1 MNTDHM
7 AELRRRIR
15 QMETQ
20 TPMPPWKSSAIW
32 AVGGLEAVGY
42 ADNSDLLLVVS
53 SNGRGVFDC
62 VTGERVARDYDD
74 TDSWYDREHLLALGI
89 GPLAGQMIR
98 LAGID
103 GGGLLN
109 GSPDGYALWL
119 VAPTWPDY
127 RVILSPPQ
135 ASIYEEID
143 QCVQVE
149 ADYEIRA
156 YGFSETGRSFI
167 VAQNHTLYMF
177 SRD

>member
-7 AELRRRIR
+7 TDLRRRIR
-15 QMETQ
+15 QMKTQ
-20 TPMPPWKSSAIW
+20 APMLPWKRSGGA
-32 AVGGLEAVGY
+32 AVGGLAAVGY

-53 SNGRGVFDC
+53 STGRGVFDC
-62 VTGERVARDYDD
+62 MTGKRIARDYDD
-74 TDSWYDREHLLALGI
+74 RPSWYDRTHVLAQGI
-89 GPLAGQMIR
+89 GPLEGQMIR

-103 GGGLLN
+103 GGGLVHTTD
-109 GSPDGYALWL
+109 DGYRLWL

-127 RVILSPPQ
+127 RVILSPPYTT
-135 ASIYEEID
+135 IYSALH

-149 ADYEIRA
+149 GDYEIRA

-167 VAQNHTLYMF
+167 VAQNHTLYTF